1 MNDDSAQLFDV
12 IIVGGGLSG
21 LMVARH
27 LNSSNVDARNGT
39 GRKIR
44 WKLFEASSRIG
55 GRLQNDSDCDGRS
68 MGIDLGGAWIWPRH
82 QPAIIRSL
90 VNSQKL
96 GIEIF
101 LQPGEDYS
109 YSETMRVV
117 GGAVEFV
124 NKMHDEI
131 QATSNQNE
139 IQTNKAQVQTE
150 RPVTAIRR
158 NSDRTI
164 TVELANGETFRSSHV
179 VFAVPPRILSSKVSF
194 HPELPYAKSAAMS
207 ASETWMAGV
216 TKVALVYK
224 GSPPFWPLV
233 VNQGQRL
240 ISPRKGRPAFQVYD
254 GSPYSS
260 SQTNNETDNDMIECN
275 EKISVLTFFTLASLS
290 NQKQDDGL
298 LAKDCAEQMC
308 DSLSASSIRKEPVLD
323 KFIRSYDKF
332 YVKRWP
338 LEPYISH
345 NTDPKGITPHPQPI
359 PELARS
365 EWDGTLLFAGTET
378 DQDSPGVME
387 GAVGAAFRVT
397 NELSQKFPSLSL
409 E

>member
-139 IQTNKAQVQTE
+139 IQTQSTSTNRTPSHCYTKKFRSNHYRRIGEWRDVSIFTRCFRCSPKDSLKQSIISSGV
-150 RPVTAIRR
+150 AIRK
-158 NSDRTI
+158 I
-164 TVELANGETFRSSHV
+164 GCHV
-179 VFAVPPRILSSKVSF
+179 
-194 HPELPYAKSAAMS
+194 
-207 ASETWMAGV
+207 GV
-216 TKVALVYK
+216 
-224 GSPPFWPLV
+224 
-233 VNQGQRL
+233 
-240 ISPRKGRPAFQVYD
+240 
-254 GSPYSS
+254 
-260 SQTNNETDNDMIECN
+260 
-275 EKISVLTFFTLASLS
+275 
-290 NQKQDDGL
+290 
-298 LAKDCAEQMC
+298 
-308 DSLSASSIRKEPVLD
+308 
-323 KFIRSYDKF
+323 
-332 YVKRWP
+332 
-338 LEPYISH
+338 
-345 NTDPKGITPHPQPI
+345 
-359 PELARS
+359 
-365 EWDGTLLFAGTET
+365 
-378 DQDSPGVME
+378 
-387 GAVGAAFRVT
+387 
-397 NELSQKFPSLSL
+397 
-409 E
+409 